1 MSNVIKYTT
10 TPVND
15 TIKKGNFALGV
26 NDVDYGPTNIT
37 GFYAT
42 TIPSTSGYTIYN
54 QSGGTLSYQS
64 VSGTTA
70 LINYLSNKRGVNMTT
85 AGEALSWAAG
95 QSSIFVT
102 NREYENI
109 VTSGMVLNLD
119 AGFVSSYP
127 TSANTWY
134 DLSYS
139 GNNGTLV
146 NSPTFSSLSGGSIV
160 FDGVDDYVNCGSGS
174 TLNLTSGITITSI
187 YRLNGL
193 PSASGNPNV
202 VDKWDWPNNL
212 RSFSMGTESGLF
224 GARVSYDGS
233 FNNSLPLLS
242 SNLPQIGGLYFQT
255 LTYNGQVGVMYLNE
269 LPVINSFATPQGL
282 FNNQTT
288 EVWVGRSRDTGQ
300 GGRWINANIF
310 QTQIY
315 NRALSP
321 FEVYQNYNAM
331 KGRFGIP
338 DIVTSGLTLN
348 MDAGNPYSYNP
359 LNTGSTTWVNTTNI
373 TSGGTLTNGTF
384 YSGGT
389 MVFDGVDDYVNGT
402 LSSFNVGSINMWFN
416 PAQLINESSSG
427 TSLLTLRWNG
437 TENSEWYVGL
447 GSITSVLNN
456 EYITILNVTNNSRTG
471 ITDGGSLSANTWYN
485 LVINSESNYYE
496 IYLNGQYKTTTR
508 GNGGVTTLTNP
519 NTLGIGALT
528 RNIGVLNFNG
538 KISTTSLYNR
548 GLSPSEIYQNF
559 NSIKNRY
566 GYYDIVQEGLVL
578 NLDAGNPNSYS
589 RLNTGSTTW
598 NDVSGYGN
606 NGTLINGTYYSG
618 GTMVFDGTDDY
629 VESANNLGLSGTN
642 PRTYGVWVKIRTYLD
657 NSGIIRTGAQGTA
670 NADMSLETTTTPG
683 TFTFNGWVNDFD
695 FTISSNFYGWHYLV
709 ITYTGTQGQ
718 AYADGVL
725 KNSLTFTSAAP
736 NSKLQ
741 LGSDRQAGAVQGN
754 NLDGSIGEA
763 HVYNRLL
770 TAAEVLQNFNATR
783 YKYGV

>member
-64 VSGTTA
+64 VSGTTD

-85 AGEALSWAAG
+85 DGEALSWAAG

-127 TSANTWY
+127 TSATTWY

-146 NSPTFSSLSGGSIV
+146 NGPTFNSFSGGSIV
-160 FDGVDDYVNCGSGS
+160 FDGVDDYGRINQLDLTTTNKMAISLWMKFTSTTVKLISELTTNSDNTTGAFQIATSAINPGDLYAHVYQGGYNMIRTNTSYNDGQYHNISLVFDLSLPVNQKIQCYVDGTSVSKTQMQSTNVTANFLKNDLYLFSRAGSSFFQAG
-174 TLNLTSGITITSI
+174 TLNNYQL
-187 YRLNGL
+187 
-193 PSASGNPNV
+193 
-202 VDKWDWPNNL
+202 
-212 RSFSMGTESGLF
+212 
-224 GARVSYDGS
+224 
-233 FNNSLPLLS
+233 
-242 SNLPQIGGLYFQT
+242 
-255 LTYNGQVGVMYLNE
+255 
-269 LPVINSFATPQGL
+269 
-282 FNNQTT
+282 
-288 EVWVGRSRDTGQ
+288 
-300 GGRWINANIF
+300 
-310 QTQIY
+310 Y

-427 TSLLTLRWNG
+427 ASLLTLRWNG

-496 IYLNGQYKTTTR
+496 IYLNGQYKTTTKA
-508 GNGGVTTLTNP
+508 NGGVTTLTNP

-528 RNIGVLNFNG
+528 RNTGLLNFNG

-618 GTMVFDGTDDY
+618 GTMVYDGTDDY

>member
-15 TIKKGNFALGV
+15 TIKKGNFALGI

-64 VSGTTA
+64 VSGTTD
-70 LINYLSNKRGVNMTT
+70 LINYLSNKRGINMTT
-85 AGEALSWAAG
+85 DGEALSWAAG

-127 TSANTWY
+127 TSATTWY

-146 NSPTFSSLSGGSIV
+146 NGPTFSSLSGGSIV
-160 FDGVDDYVNCGSGS
+160 FDGVDDSVVCG
-174 TLNLTSGITITSI
+174 T
-187 YRLNGL
+187 
-193 PSASGNPNV
+193 
-202 VDKWDWPNNL
+202 
-212 RSFSMGTESGLF
+212 GTTT
-224 GARVSYDGS
+224 
-233 FNNSLPLLS
+233 LLS
-242 SNLPQIGGLYFQT
+242 SMTISSTFSFTTFTNGTHMIASRLGDASN
-255 LTYNGQVGVMYLNE
+255 TYNHNYFFGIQQSKFYFGFKNATQNTYPLVLLTDFLPVTGVTYNLTATYSTTSSVRIYLNGVE
-269 LPVINSFATPQGL
+269 QGYRGLNTVLNPLITNQPVRNDSSTILSLGSGYAENTYYSNCKIYF
-282 FNNQTT
+282 
-288 EVWVGRSRDTGQ
+288 
-300 GGRWINANIF
+300 
-310 QTQIY
+310 TQLY
-315 NRALSP
+315 NRVLSP

-359 LNTGSTTWVNTTNI
+359 
-373 TSGGTLTNGTF
+373 
-384 YSGGT
+384 
-389 MVFDGVDDYVNGT
+389 
-402 LSSFNVGSINMWFN
+402 
-416 PAQLINESSSG
+416 
-427 TSLLTLRWNG
+427 
-437 TENSEWYVGL
+437 
-447 GSITSVLNN
+447 
-456 EYITILNVTNNSRTG
+456 
-471 ITDGGSLSANTWYN
+471 
-485 LVINSESNYYE
+485 
-496 IYLNGQYKTTTR
+496 
-508 GNGGVTTLTNP
+508 
-519 NTLGIGALT
+519 
-528 RNIGVLNFNG
+528 
-538 KISTTSLYNR
+538 
-548 GLSPSEIYQNF
+548 
-559 NSIKNRY
+559 
-566 GYYDIVQEGLVL
+566 
-578 NLDAGNPNSYS
+578 
-589 RLNTGSTTW
+589 LNTGSTTW

-783 YKYGV
+783 YKYGI